1 MHKMVFKKG
10 HNFLI
15 VGMFL
20 LVVMLSFVSAKP
32 PVTTEFVGDSNLV
45 VEANVFE
52 YYPINEGATVFIHVF
67 NKSNG
72 VMLDDAEVDCNVE
85 LTSKNG
91 SLVFSG
97 VPTFSGHHWVMTR
110 PSTVITERGKYAL
123 IIHCNSTSLDG
134 YKTFFFEAN
143 GYGEGLDTAH
153 SIKFNSAMLFMLILF
168 LMALVGLFVTENYIG
183 KLALY
188 WVSHVF
194 FIIGTFCMWQFNL
207 GYTTTFLGMAG
218 AWKVMF
224 YVGIGAVIPML
235 ILSMAWIFYIHLFNE
250 HFEKLISKGH
260 DTESAF
266 AMANKKSKGWFGG
279 KSIGR

>member
-1 MHKMVFKKG
+1 MINKKL
-10 HNFLI
+10 NFLI

-32 PVTTEFVGDSNLV
+32 PVTTEFIGDTNLV

-52 YYPINEGATVFIHVF
+52 YYKINEGAMVYIHVF
-67 NKSNG
+67 NKTNG
-72 VMLDDAEVDCNVE
+72 KMLDDTTVDCDVE
-85 LTSKNG
+85 LTNSNG
-91 SLVFSG
+91 TVMMNG
-97 VPTFSGHHWVMTR
+97 VPTFDDEHWVMSR
-110 PSTVITERGKYAL
+110 PSTLITDRGKYAL
-123 IIHCNSTSLDG
+123 IIHCNATNTDG

-143 GYGEGLDTAH
+143 GYGEELDTAH

-188 WVSHVF
+188 WVSHVLF
-194 FIIGTFCMWQFNL
+194 VVGTFSMWQFNL

-224 YVGIGAVIPML
+224 YVGIGAVIPMV

-279 KSIGR
+279 KSSGR